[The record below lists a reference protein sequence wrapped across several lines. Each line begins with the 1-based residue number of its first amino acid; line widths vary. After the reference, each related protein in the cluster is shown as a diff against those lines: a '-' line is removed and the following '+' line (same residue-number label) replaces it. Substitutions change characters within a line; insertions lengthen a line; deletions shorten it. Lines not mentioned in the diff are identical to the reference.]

1 MSIEQKCSSK
11 TLNVE
16 DVFFVY
22 KMKDDSDMRIY
33 LYKKG
38 ITILALCAV
47 ILCVMKANQVNGEVV
62 EVNYI
67 GDLEQENQESMEESE
82 DGTSEELQDENL
94 DIDVVQEKIRV
105 LLSTE
110 DFESYTHDEVA
121 LSAPSGL
128 LVTYIS
134 QEEEMQDQVM
144 NVCIDNSDES
154 LYGTQVV
161 VELVDDSEKITVES
175 LERAYGIPSYYGS
188 MELFIDDEGVIMVNE
203 ISLELYLRGVLP
215 SEMPASYE
223 MEALKAQ
230 AVCARSY
237 AYMHMQSY
245 NYPEYSAHVDD
256 STAYQVYNNCEE
268 TEATNQAITETEN
281 EKVIYKG
288 EVVTTYFFSTS
299 SGHTTDLQAWGMEV
313 DDGTG
318 YLTGIQVS
326 DGEYDYERNL
336 SWYRWTVALTN
347 EQLVEVLE
355 ENLEIVLGELEE
367 IQVSKWG
374 TGGIAL
380 ELQISGS
387 ECSVTISTE
396 YDIRDALGSN
406 LYTIVKQ
413 DGTTIQGTNLLPS
426 AFFEIEKMDYGYV
439 ISGGGYGH
447 GVGMSQN
454 GANEM
459 AKLGMTYS
467 EILAFFYTGTEISI

>member
-1 MSIEQKCSSK
+1 
-11 TLNVE
+11 
-16 DVFFVY
+16 
-22 KMKDDSDMRIY
+22 MKDDSGMKRY
-33 LYKKG
+33 LYKKE
-38 ITILALCAV
+38 ITILTLCAI
-47 ILCVMKANQVNGEVV
+47 ILCAIKVNQASDEVV

-67 GDLEQENQESMEESE
+67 GDLERENQESMQESE
-82 DGTSEELQDENL
+82 DEISEELENENL
-94 DIDVVQEKIRV
+94 DIDVTYENIRV

-110 DFESYTHDEVA
+110 NFESYMHDEVV

-128 LVTYIS
+128 FVTYIS
-134 QEEEMQDQVM
+134 HEEEVQDQVM
-144 NVCIDNSDES
+144 NVCIDTSDEL

-175 LERAYGIPSYYGS
+175 LERAYGTPAYYGS
-188 MELFIDDEGVIMVNE
+188 MELFIDDEGVIIVNE

-245 NYPEYSAHVDD
+245 NYPEYSANVDD

-268 TEATNQAITETEN
+268 TEATNQAIAETEN
-281 EKVIYKG
+281 EKVIYNG

-299 SGHTTDLQAWGMEV
+299 SGHTTDLQAWGMDVNE
-313 DDGTG
+313 DTG
-318 YLTGIQVS
+318 YLTGIQVG
-326 DGEYDYERNL
+326 DDEYDYERNL

-367 IQVSKWG
+367 IKVSKWG

-387 ECSVTISTE
+387 ESSMTISTE
-396 YDIRDALGSN
+396 YDIRDALGSSI
-406 LYTIVKQ
+406 YTIVKQ
-413 DGTTIQGTNLLPS
+413 NGTTIQGMSLLPS

-467 EILAFFYTGTEISI
+467 EILTFFYTGTEISI